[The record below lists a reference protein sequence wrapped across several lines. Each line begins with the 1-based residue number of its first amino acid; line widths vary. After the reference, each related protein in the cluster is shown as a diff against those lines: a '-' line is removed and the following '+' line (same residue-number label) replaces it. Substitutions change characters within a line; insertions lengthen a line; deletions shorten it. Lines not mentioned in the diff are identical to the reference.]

1 MVGAILG
8 SRLQPQ
14 PHYAS
19 GRHPHHPNYP
29 IGAFHPLSQLA
40 RPHTRLDK
48 WVKWELHHR
57 LSRALG
63 LAQTR
68 AKLFGMMLKPF
79 PLPAARQVYQGARLS

>member
-29 IGAFHPLSQLA
+29 IGAFHPYLHPPQRSTIEIGSLLGDPL
-40 RPHTRLDK
+40 RGDPLDLGACGAEGAAANK
-48 WVKWELHHR
+48 GVTKL
-57 LSRALG
+57 RASG
-63 LAQTR
+63 A
-68 AKLFGMMLKPF
+68 
-79 PLPAARQVYQGARLS
+79 PL